1 MTQNVEVKPTAAFFI
16 SLFSGLFTLLTAF
29 AATQLAP
36 LRIAALGLDTNAA
49 LVLASAAGALITI
62 GSYLMYENA
71 TNRRFG
77 SLLVVGFSIVSMNFI
92 GLILGLIGGFLGLS
106 SKSETSRY

>member
-29 AATQLAP
+29 LATQLAP
-36 LRIAALGLDTNAA
+36 LRILVLDTNAA

-62 GSYLMYENA
+62 GSWLMYENA
-71 TNRRFG
+71 STRKFG
-77 SLLVVGFSIVSMNFI
+77 SLLVVGFSIVSMNFL

-106 SKSETSRY
+106 SKSETYRD